1 MRNWIIFILVA
12 VVAVL
17 LWAIFLDPESGNIQ
31 NHVDSVKVIRHQ
43 IDSLKIRQYELE
55 QELRRD
61 SIEKASEIR
70 KRDIVIAGLNSKIR
84 SISLVKATP
93 SELDSTRI
101 ALYGPT
107 DDDTVYCMP
116 ISHAR
121 ESLADGLKSRLQD
134 SLLVVDAEKIELLQ
148 QSNTDMYA
156 NFTQQVKS
164 LKQQVQ
170 LSEDVNKHYEAIADI
185 YKSDYKR
192 EKRKGK
198 VFKVLAPVALVFGL
212 LVGK

>member
-1 MRNWIIFILVA
+1 M
-12 VVAVL
+12 
-17 LWAIFLDPESGNIQ
+17 
-31 NHVDSVKVIRHQ
+31 
-43 IDSLKIRQYELE
+43 IRQYELE

-61 SIEKASEIR
+61 SIEKTNEIR
-70 KRDIVIAGLNSKIR
+70 KRDIVIAGLKSKIR

-93 SELDSTRI
+93 SELDSTRV

-107 DDDTVYCMP
+107 ENDTVYCMP

-121 ESLADGLKSRLQD
+121 QSLADGLKSRIQD
-134 SLLVVDAEKIELLQ
+134 SILVEQGEKIDLLQ
-148 QSNTDMYA
+148 QANTDMYA
-156 NFTQQVKS
+156 NFSAQVKS

-170 LSEDVNKHYEAIADI
+170 LSGEVNKHYERIADI

-198 VFKVLAPVALVFGL
+198 VLKVLIPVAMA
-212 LVGK
+212 VGFMAAK